1 MDKKEFIITLGD
13 QQGLRFS
20 RERAEKM
27 TEKGG
32 VLDMVQLIRTILF
45 QLDVTGFRPHD
56 DLQFDLEEVA
66 S

>member
-13 QQGLRFS
+13 QQGLKFS
-20 RERAEKM
+20 RERAERM

-32 VLDMVQLIRTILF
+32 VLDMILLIRAILF
-45 QLDVTGFRPHD
+45 QSDVTGFRPQD